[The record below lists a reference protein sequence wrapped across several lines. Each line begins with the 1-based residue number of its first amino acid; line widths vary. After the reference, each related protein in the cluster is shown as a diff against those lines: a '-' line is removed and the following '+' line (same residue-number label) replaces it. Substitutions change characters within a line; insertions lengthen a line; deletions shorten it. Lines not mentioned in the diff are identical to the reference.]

1 MPGFWRAPLPPTP
14 CRANTLEQNLAMW
27 EEMKKAS
34 PEGLQICLRAKL
46 SVDNPNKALRDPVI
60 YRCNLGRGGTA
71 PALGPLSPP
80 QNGMKAQSLPRCPK
94 HRFYSGVLRHSCCG
108 EHQTISSS

>member
-1 MPGFWRAPLPPTP
+1 
-14 CRANTLEQNLAMW
+14 MW

-80 QNGMKAQSLPRCPK
+80 PKRNGSTIAPALPKTP
-94 HRFYSGVLRHSCCG
+94 VLFR
-108 EHQTISSS
+108 SSTTFVLW